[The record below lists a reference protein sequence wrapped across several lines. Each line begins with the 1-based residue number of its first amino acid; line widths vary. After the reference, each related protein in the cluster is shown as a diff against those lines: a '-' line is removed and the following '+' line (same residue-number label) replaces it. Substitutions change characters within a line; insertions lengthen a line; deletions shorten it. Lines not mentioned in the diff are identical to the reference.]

1 MKYLVPFALAGLLVG
16 AAQAA
21 QTASV
26 LDNKP
31 AKISVINMT
40 PKPLVASGANEG
52 WAKVPT
58 RFAEYEVTV
67 YAPPGGDKTT
77 NGVADITVLEDGYLM
92 LACNYDYQGNKD
104 GDWQKDVWDKAKF
117 QSKGW
122 AVIGKGVTGT
132 DLVNGKNRA
141 QVIYGKAVKKGD
153 TFRLRCNKY
162 DPPYPILVMAKKP
175 DPKASKK

>member
-1 MKYLVPFALAGLLVG
+1 MNYLTPLIFAMLMGFV
-16 AAQAA
+16 QAA
-21 QTASV
+21 QPASV

-40 PKPLVASGANEG
+40 AKPLVASEAKEG
-52 WAKVPT
+52 WAKLPT

-67 YAPPGGDKTT
+67 FMPPKGDNTA

-122 AVIGKGVTGT
+122 SVIGKGVTGT
-132 DLVNGKNRA
+132 DLISGKNRA
-141 QVIYGKAVKKGD
+141 QVIYGKTVKKGD

-162 DPPYPILVMAKKP
+162 DPPFPILVVAKKP
-175 DPKASKK
+175 DHKTPKK